1 MSKDE
6 IHAAAESTTPPDVNI
21 PYTWGGLIVWALAKW
36 GIGVVFLA
44 LLVPV
49 YQDLKTSNSQL
60 AAIST
65 NNVRVL
71 EALAS
76 KIEASNVTVQRLADD
91 IRRLEASNA
100 SRPRKYDIE

>member
-1 MSKDE
+1 MSKAE
-6 IHAAAESTTPPDVNI
+6 IHAIAESLTPPDVSV
-21 PYTWGGLIVWALAKW
+21 PQTWGGLIVWALGKW

-60 AAIST
+60 ATIST

-71 EALAS
+71 EALAN
-76 KIEASNVTVQRLADD
+76 KIEANNSALQRMDD
-91 IRRLEASNA
+91 AIRRLEATTANQ
-100 SRPRKYDIE
+100 